1 MNYLK
6 SITTSVLQ
14 STGVTFPFSVGE
26 RIPGLDSH
34 SSIWEIREGVKRD
47 DGTPLTLFIYDSTL
61 PPFQPGSRDRKVLFQ
76 LAKNALKKLR
86 TIRHPDIIRYIDSV
100 ETETHIYIATERVR
114 PLEGVLRDWETGGAL
129 ASGAGRAKGKENWIG
144 WGVRSVSSALA
155 FLNSPPLSQHHSYLI
170 PTSIF
175 VTPSLEWRLAGFEL
189 LTGKDDAGGIL
200 WGLGGVAPG
209 DIGERCAPEV
219 RKGGWSALR
228 ETDPAQHDTYLFAVL
243 LFTLY
248 NPHSPLP
255 PLSSQPTPSS
265 SGTLP
270 KVLFPLWKRML
281 NPNPRTRLTT
291 ISFTDEAEKAGFWAS
306 NPFVSLV
313 KGLDNF
319 ELQSESDKL
328 SLLRI
333 IKEAT
338 TQAGTL
344 PGPFTTYKILPSLLH
359 SLSLPTA
366 PSSAMLPLVL
376 ELSKLVPSSDYPKM
390 VLDPVVRLYTS
401 PDRGTRMALLE
412 GLNEYVDKLDNKTV
426 TEKIWPNLITG
437 FADTVP
443 VIREATIKAVYP
455 LASKLSDRIL
465 NNDLLRVLAKMQM
478 DTEPSIRT
486 NTCILLG
493 RLAPILGHNTKKK
506 VLVPAFARSLKDPFV
521 HARVAGLM
529 ALMASVECFDRE
541 DLAGKVVPNM
551 SFTLVDK
558 EKLVRDQAFKAMNMF
573 VSKLTDMVKDMP
585 ETALPSDQI
594 SSQGPVTTTSA
605 SISSNQG
612 GAVNS
617 AAGAAGALA
626 GWAISSLGKQLK
638 TSEAHSSMNS
648 SGMPAGFGA
657 SAPTI
662 KFNTASSSPAVPAS
676 SRVSE
681 EIFRP
686 VSASP
691 SLKSVSPQPRAVNA
705 FGRTTTNSSLSGT
718 SGGMKLAGAKKAP
731 GKSLADQLAGEW
743 EEEDGGNAWGTDDL
757 IDVNADDDDWS
768 AFESAPVPEVVV
780 PPPQPYYVS
789 APKPKPSSSNITT
802 SAALRSKPTLSPAI
816 SSTSSI
822 PTHAPEPVKPASST
836 STPLIPSSPAL
847 STISG
852 AKSPVLS
859 SQVNTTDAE
868 RGQMDSASASERSS
882 PQLSVKA
889 CNGTGTLQPNLANMS
904 KEEKEKEMA
913 RRREERKAKIAAM
926 KEQKK
931 SKA

>member
-129 ASGAGRAKGKENWIG
+129 ASGASRAKGKENWIG

-228 ETDPAQHDTYLFAVL
+228 ETDPAQHDTYLLAVL

-248 NPHSPLP
+248 NPHSLLP

-691 SLKSVSPQPRAVNA
+691 SLKSVSPQPRAINA

-743 EEEDGGNAWGTDDL
+743 EEEDDGNAWGTDDL

-859 SQVNTTDAE
+859 SQVNTTDTE

-889 CNGTGTLQPNLANMS
+889 GNGTGTLQPNLANMS

>member
-129 ASGAGRAKGKENWIG
+129 ALGAGRAKGKENWIG

-228 ETDPAQHDTYLFAVL
+228 ETDPAQHDTYLLAVL

-255 PLSSQPTPSS
+255 PLSSQPTLSS

-270 KVLFPLWKRML
+270 RVLFPLWKRML

-376 ELSKLVPSSDYPKM
+376 ELGKLVPSSDYPKM

-638 TSEAHSSMNS
+638 ASEAHSSMNS
-648 SGMPAGFGA
+648 SGMPGDFGA

-662 KFNTASSSPAVPAS
+662 KFNTASSSPAVPTS

-691 SLKSVSPQPRAVNA
+691 SLKSVSPQPRAVKA

-816 SSTSSI
+816 STTSSI

-836 STPLIPSSPAL
+836 SMPLIPSSPAL

-859 SQVNTTDAE
+859 SQVNTTDTE

-889 CNGTGTLQPNLANMS
+889 GNGTGTLPPNLANMS

>member
-612 GAVNS
+612 GAANS

-859 SQVNTTDAE
+859 SQVNTTDTE

-889 CNGTGTLQPNLANMS
+889 GNGTGTLQPNLANMS

>member
-14 STGVTFPFSVGE
+14 STGITFPFSVGE

-228 ETDPAQHDTYLFAVL
+228 ETDPAQHDTYLLAVL

-757 IDVNADDDDWS
+757 IDVNAEDDDWS

-859 SQVNTTDAE
+859 SQVNTTDTE

-889 CNGTGTLQPNLANMS
+889 GNGTGTLQPNLANMS

>member
-1 MNYLK
+1 M
-6 SITTSVLQ
+6 
-14 STGVTFPFSVGE
+14 
-26 RIPGLDSH
+26 
-34 SSIWEIREGVKRD
+34 
-47 DGTPLTLFIYDSTL
+47 
-61 PPFQPGSRDRKVLFQ
+61 
-76 LAKNALKKLR
+76 
-86 TIRHPDIIRYIDSV
+86 
-100 ETETHIYIATERVR
+100 
-114 PLEGVLRDWETGGAL
+114 
-129 ASGAGRAKGKENWIG
+129 
-144 WGVRSVSSALA
+144 
-155 FLNSPPLSQHHSYLI
+155 
-170 PTSIF
+170 
-175 VTPSLEWRLAGFEL
+175 
-189 LTGKDDAGGIL
+189 
-200 WGLGGVAPG
+200 
-209 DIGERCAPEV
+209 
-219 RKGGWSALR
+219 
-228 ETDPAQHDTYLFAVL
+228 
-243 LFTLY
+243 
-248 NPHSPLP
+248 
-255 PLSSQPTPSS
+255 
-265 SGTLP
+265 
-270 KVLFPLWKRML
+270 
-281 NPNPRTRLTT
+281 
-291 ISFTDEAEKAGFWAS
+291 
-306 NPFVSLV
+306 
-313 KGLDNF
+313 
-319 ELQSESDKL
+319 
-328 SLLRI
+328 
-333 IKEAT
+333 
-338 TQAGTL
+338 
-344 PGPFTTYKILPSLLH
+344 
-359 SLSLPTA
+359 
-366 PSSAMLPLVL
+366 
-376 ELSKLVPSSDYPKM
+376 
-390 VLDPVVRLYTS
+390 
-401 PDRGTRMALLE
+401 
-412 GLNEYVDKLDNKTV
+412 
-426 TEKIWPNLITG
+426 
-437 FADTVP
+437 
-443 VIREATIKAVYP
+443 
-455 LASKLSDRIL
+455 
-465 NNDLLRVLAKMQM
+465 
-478 DTEPSIRT
+478 
-486 NTCILLG
+486 
-493 RLAPILGHNTKKK
+493 
-506 VLVPAFARSLKDPFV
+506 
-521 HARVAGLM
+521 
-529 ALMASVECFDRE
+529 
-541 DLAGKVVPNM
+541 
-551 SFTLVDK
+551 
-558 EKLVRDQAFKAMNMF
+558 RDQAFKAMNMF

-859 SQVNTTDAE
+859 SQVNTTDTE

-889 CNGTGTLQPNLANMS
+889 GNGTGTLQPNLANMS